1 MTGIIETLGGWIQ
14 EIILAIGYPGIVFL
28 MAAENI
34 FPPVP
39 SEFVLP
45 FAGALSARD
54 ELNFWGVVAA
64 GTAGSVIGALVL
76 YGVGYFAREAGV
88 RRIVAAYGKYVFISE
103 NDLDRATAWFE
114 KYGEAAIVFGRL
126 IPIIRSVISIPAG
139 YTRMNLLKF
148 LLYTTLGTFI
158 WSLIQTYIGRVLGE
172 NWERI
177 TEITGPY
184 QNATLIL
191 IVAAVVAF
199 FVGRAYKWRRR
210 NKKTE

>member
-1 MTGIIETLGGWIQ
+1 MTGIVETLGGWIQ
-14 EIILAIGYPGIVFL
+14 EVILAIGYPGIVFL

-54 ELNFWGVVAA
+54 ELIFWGVGAA

-76 YGVGYFAREAGV
+76 YAVGYFAREAGV
-88 RRIVAAYGKYVFISE
+88 RRIVVSYGKYAFISE
-103 NDLDRATAWFE
+103 NDLDRATVWFE
-114 KYGEAAIVFGRL
+114 RYGEFAIVFGRL
-126 IPIIRSVISIPAG
+126 IPIIRSIISIPAG

-148 LLYTTLGTFI
+148 LLYTTFGTFI
-158 WSLIQTYIGRVLGE
+158 WSLIQVYMGWVLGE
-172 NWERI
+172 NWQTI
-177 TEITGPY
+177 TEITEPY

-191 IVAAVVAF
+191 MVLIVVGF
-199 FVGRAYKWRRR
+199 FGWRAYKWRKRR
-210 NKKTE
+210 NA

>member
-1 MTGIIETLGGWIQ
+1 MTGIIESLGGWIQ
-14 EIILAIGYPGIVFL
+14 EVILAIGYPGIVVL

-45 FAGALSARD
+45 FAGGLSARD

-64 GTAGSVIGALVL
+64 GTAGSVIGAMVL
-76 YGVGYFAREAGV
+76 YAVGYFAREAGI
-88 RRIVAAYGKYVFISE
+88 RRIVARYGKYAFISE

-114 KYGEAAIVFGRL
+114 RYGEAAIVFGRL
-126 IPIIRSVISIPAG
+126 IPIVRSVISIPAG
-139 YTRMNLLKF
+139 YTRMNIAKF
-148 LLYTTLGTFI
+148 LLFTTLGTFI
-158 WSLIQTYIGRVLGE
+158 WSLLQVYIGWVLGE

-184 QNATLIL
+184 QNATLL
-191 IVAAVVAF
+191 LMAAAVVGFFGWRAF
-199 FVGRAYKWRRR
+199 KWRRR
-210 NKKTE
+210 RSD

>member
-1 MTGIIETLGGWIQ
+1 MTGIIESLGGWIQ
-14 EIILAIGYPGIVFL
+14 EVILAIGYPGIVVL

-45 FAGALSARD
+45 FAGGLSARD

-64 GTAGSVIGALVL
+64 GTAGSVIGAMVL
-76 YGVGYFAREAGV
+76 YAVGYFAREAGI
-88 RRIVAAYGKYVFISE
+88 RRIVARYGKYALISE

-114 KYGEAAIVFGRL
+114 RYGEAAIVFGRL

-139 YTRMNLLKF
+139 YTRMNIAKF
-148 LLYTTLGTFI
+148 LLFTTLGTFI
-158 WSLIQTYIGRVLGE
+158 WSLLQVYIGWVLGE

-184 QNATLIL
+184 QNATLL
-191 IVAAVVAF
+191 LMAAAVVGFFGWRAF
-199 FVGRAYKWRRR
+199 KWRRR
-210 NKKTE
+210 RSD